1 MLLNLQSSRGL
12 GISRETDMAGCAERQ
27 VSNTVAATALQSRV
41 GEPCWAAEAEVAPGG
56 GGRPGWSTNSTH
68 GTHRGQRWNAHHNPF
83 LTVLELL

>member
-56 GGRPGWSTNSTH
+56 GGRLGWSRIARTEPTEDSGGMHT
-68 GTHRGQRWNAHHNPF
+68 TTPF
-83 LTVLELL
+83 